1 MRKPQSKMSAYSEA
15 IYTTITPLL
24 GGVVVLL
31 NLIEVA
37 MIHKSK
43 RKSANQ
49 IYLLSLSF
57 SDIFVGIT
65 MIVLKSMDPF
75 MKTTLKGNIAA
86 YEVYNVLKHV
96 FIRFSLFI
104 SIFNL
109 IAITFD
115 RLLAIVY
122 PFYHRSRGKRFRLK
136 ITIGVWFVSMF
147 VVVLV
152 YLISRFK
159 LMNVDRYNNLVFP
172 ISTYTTTVLFGTCY
186 SKIYISIRQ
195 SSRNLEKN
203 TSGKTSATQ
212 GTEGTAKSDQR
223 KSEVRIFIY

>member
-1 MRKPQSKMSAYSEA
+1 
-15 IYTTITPLL
+15 
-24 GGVVVLL
+24 
-31 NLIEVA
+31 

-43 RKSANQ
+43 KKSANQ
-49 IYLLSLSF
+49 VYLLSLSF

-65 MIVLKSMDPF
+65 MIVLKSMDSF
-75 MKTTLKGNIAA
+75 MKTTLEGNIAA
-86 YEVYNVLKHV
+86 KEVYNILKHV

-136 ITIGVWFVSMF
+136 ISIGVWFVSMF

-159 LMNVDRYNNLVFP
+159 LMDVDRYNNLVFP
-172 ISTYTTTVLFGTCY
+172 ISTYTTTVLFGVCY

-203 TSGKTSATQ
+203 RSGRTLTTQ
-212 GTEGTAKSDQR
+212 TTKGTTKSEQR